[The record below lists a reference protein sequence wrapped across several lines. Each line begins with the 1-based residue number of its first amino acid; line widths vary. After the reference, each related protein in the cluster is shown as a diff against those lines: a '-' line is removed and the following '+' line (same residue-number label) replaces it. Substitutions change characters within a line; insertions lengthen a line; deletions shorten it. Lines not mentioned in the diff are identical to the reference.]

1 MNEKNLKVIRYLTGA
16 MFIAVALRW
25 IPSVLTYWGSGFIWL
40 FISILGL
47 AGVLLS
53 ALSMFSGTYSLFAV
67 GVGMLALQ
75 DLISLSGVTICRNIF
90 LLIAYILLAVAVLQK
105 KNAGVIGIISALLF
119 IISDLFFQIIVNNNW
134 WGIFY
139 SVESSAC
146 EAAGAFLACLVL
158 QNTPQAQT
166 AKAKHLTSTIKTD
179 NHIEELTKLK
189 DLLDTGVI
197 SQEEFDAKK
206 KQILDEQGWA

>member
-1 MNEKNLKVIRYLTGA
+1 MDEKNLKVIRYLAGA
-16 MFIAVALRW
+16 MFIAVALTW
-25 IPSVLTYWGSGFIWL
+25 IPSVLSYWGSGFIWL
-40 FISILGL
+40 FMSILGL

-75 DLISLSGVTICRNIF
+75 NLISLRGVTICRNIF

-105 KNAGVIGIISALLF
+105 KKAGVIGIISAFLF
-119 IISDLFFQIIVNNNW
+119 IISDLIFQIIVNDNW

-146 EAAGAFLACLVL
+146 EAAGAFLACLVV

-166 AKAKHLTSTIKTD
+166 ANVKQAMAAIKTD
-179 NHIEELTKLK
+179 NRIEELTKLK

-197 SQEEFDAKK
+197 TQEEFDAKK
-206 KQILDEQGWA
+206 QQLLQI